1 MVSLLFFQLLN
12 GIGLGLI
19 YFLLAIGLSVI
30 FGLLGFVNFAHG
42 AFYAIGA
49 YATYRLLEA
58 GVSFWWALAI
68 APIVTA
74 AIALV
79 CERLVLRRTYSSGHS
94 TQIIVTFGL
103 ALMIQEG
110 LAWAFGTRA
119 LNVMAPEALS
129 GFVTLG
135 EFTYPVYRLFVMA
148 VSVAL
153 AVLLWLLIERT
164 RFGAI
169 VRASSE
175 SREEVMLLGIPVN
188 VVYTAAF
195 SLGIG
200 IAALAGALAAPLRG
214 VDPLM
219 GLEALGLAFVVVVMG
234 GMGSFLGTLVAAVLV
249 GVIQSLM
256 TTLWSEGA
264 YLAIYLA
271 MAAVILFRP
280 YGLIG
285 RH

>member
-1 MVSLLFFQLLN
+1 
-12 GIGLGLI
+12 
-19 YFLLAIGLSVI
+19 
-30 FGLLGFVNFAHG
+30 
-42 AFYAIGA
+42 
-49 YATYRLLEA
+49 
-58 GVSFWWALAI
+58 
-68 APIVTA
+68 
-74 AIALV
+74 
-79 CERLVLRRTYSSGHS
+79 
-94 TQIIVTFGL
+94 
-103 ALMIQEG
+103 
-110 LAWAFGTRA
+110 
-119 LNVMAPEALS
+119 
-129 GFVTLG
+129 
-135 EFTYPVYRLFVMA
+135 
-148 VSVAL
+148 
-153 AVLLWLLIERT
+153 
-164 RFGAI
+164 
-169 VRASSE
+169 
-175 SREEVMLLGIPVN
+175 MLLGIPVN

-200 IAALAGALAAPLRG
+200 IAAFAGALAAPLRG

-249 GVIQSLM
+249 GIIQSLM